1 MAMLAVLIP
10 VLMLGAVLV
19 LGRYEELLLPE
30 ENAGRHEPAGV
41 PVPPASAAAAAS
53 PTPAGTPAPSP

>member
-10 VLMLGAVLV
+10 LLMLGVVLV

-30 ENAGRHEPAGV
+30 EKTGRREPAGV
-41 PVPPASAAAAAS
+41 PVPPAPAAAAAS
-53 PTPAGTPAPSP
+53 PAPAGTPAPSA